1 MSFEPQSFEPQ
12 SPLPSVEPAYRGLG
26 RYGRQNVAV
35 CVAQLVAWAALL
47 TAIDRSPSPWLTL
60 PLVFAFC
67 AVMQGVFTLMHE
79 YFHKNAHRS
88 PAANYVIG
96 VVGALLFGTSATL
109 HRINHWGHHVRNRT
123 SAERGEFVHPGESYG
138 GKVLLYY
145 FATMGGLW
153 VSGILFPIASLLIPY
168 RSVTWLRAKAEFN
181 TYSAAF
187 AQFGP
192 RDWARMRVEALL
204 LICFWGAIIGWGP
217 WRWQTLAMAYAAFAY
232 HWSVLQWIYHLRTP
246 IDVIEGAYNLRVPTP
261 VGQLWLNFNCN
272 LTHHRHPALPW
283 QELPAHTD
291 WKESQ
296 PLWYRYGLMWRP
308 PVPFPD
314 EYSSLEKRYF

>member
-1 MSFEPQSFEPQ
+1 MSFEPQ
-12 SPLPSVEPAYRGLG
+12 SPLPAVEPVYRGLG
-26 RYGRQNVAV
+26 RYGRQNLVV
-35 CVAQLVAWAALL
+35 CGAQIVAWAALL
-47 TAIDRSPSPWLTL
+47 TAIDRSPSVWLTI
-60 PLVFAFC
+60 PLLFVFC

-79 YFHKNAHRS
+79 YFHKNAHKH
-88 PAANYVIG
+88 PATNYVVG

-123 SAERGEFVHPGESYG
+123 SAERGEFVHPGEGYP

-153 VSGILFPIASLLIPY
+153 LSGVLFPVASLLIPY
-168 RSVTWLRAKAEFN
+168 RSVAWLRSKAEFN

-192 RDWARMRVEALL
+192 RDWTRMRVEALL
-204 LICFWGAIIGWGP
+204 LALFWGGILAWGP
-217 WRWQTLAMAYAAFAY
+217 WRWETLAVAYVAFAY

-246 IDVIEGAYNLRVPTP
+246 LDVVEGAYNLRVPTP
-261 VGQLWLNFNCN
+261 IRLLWLNFNCN

-283 QELPAHTD
+283 QELPAKTD

-296 PLWYRYGLMWRP
+296 PLWYRYGLMWLP
-308 PVPFPD
+308 PVPFPED
-314 EYSSLEKRYF
+314 RSGLEKRYF

>member
-1 MSFEPQSFEPQ
+1 MSFEPA
-12 SPLPSVEPAYRGLG
+12 SPLPAIEPTYRGLG
-26 RYGRQNVAV
+26 RYGRQNLAV
-35 CVAQLVAWAALL
+35 CGAQIVGWALLL
-47 TAIDRSPSPWLTL
+47 TALDRSPSIWVTL
-60 PLVFAFC
+60 PLLFVFC
-67 AVMQGVFTLMHE
+67 AVLQGVFTLMHE
-79 YFHKNAHRS
+79 YFHKNAHRN
-88 PAANYVIG
+88 PTVNYAIG
-96 VVGALLFGTSATL
+96 VVNATMFVTSATL

-123 SAERGEFVHPGESYG
+123 SAERGEFIHPGEG
-138 GKVLLYY
+138 PVGKVLLYY

-153 VSGILFPIASLLIPY
+153 LTGVLFPILSLFIPY
-168 RSVTWLRAKAEFN
+168 RSVTWLRSRARFN

-192 RDWARMRVEALL
+192 RDWTRMRLETVGLL
-204 LICFWGAIIGWGP
+204 LFWGVILGAGL
-217 WRWQTLAMAYAAFAY
+217 WRWQTLVLAYAVFAY

-246 IDVIEGAYNLRVPTP
+246 LDVVEGAYNLRVPTP
-261 VGQLWLNFNCN
+261 VRLAWLNFNCN

-283 QELPAHTD
+283 QELHAHTD

-314 EYSSLEKRYF
+314 DFAALEKRYF